1 MKKEVSNDSRMWRW
15 LVNIWTLI
23 LFFFIIADFF
33 RDENINQFLGPV
45 AAIYVAAL
53 AIYSADK
60 EFERWRLYSIGR
72 HPGEMYVVA
81 WTVIIIVLFLCAFVG
96 QSGYTMPPEIF
107 STYIV
112 VLGILAITRR
122 SKTLFNERVS

>member
-1 MKKEVSNDSRMWRW
+1 MWRW
-15 LVNIWTLI
+15 LVNVWTLI
-23 LFFFIIADFF
+23 LFFFIIADFT
-33 RDENINQFLGPV
+33 RDESINQFLGPI

-60 EFERWRLYSIGR
+60 EFERWRMYSIGR

-81 WTVIIIVLFLCAFVG
+81 WTLLIMGLFLYAFVSG
-96 QSGYTMPPEIF
+96 SGYSMPPEIF

-122 SKTLFNERVS
+122 SKTLFNERVEK